1 MFHDGCR
8 ASAEQGVDGNERDI
22 ERPAQTLS
30 QAAGNAQSGKG
41 AGAGSEGNSL
51 KSFTAAACSSQ
62 TAADHSENDFRVFLS
77 GLGLK
82 VAHRLKPVT
91 ATEHRFPEDS
101 RQSNALAIQHSCS
114 AEYFSRSVIKE
125 KRGQKHSLGRQA

>member
-1 MFHDGCR
+1 MHTCIDRGQKAGAFFQCFMMDVGER
-8 ASAEQGVDGNERDI
+8 EQGVDGNERDI

-30 QAAGNAQSGKG
+30 QAAGNAQSSKG

-82 VAHRLKPVT
+82 VSLTIETGDSDGTQISGRLKT
-91 ATEHRFPEDS
+91 
-101 RQSNALAIQHSCS
+101 
-114 AEYFSRSVIKE
+114 K
-125 KRGQKHSLGRQA
+125 